1 VSGEKLSAAL
11 YASPITKKIV
21 IIKSSETRQESHSE
35 YALDSLKDILQKRVG
50 EYVKLSIKEYHLAEF
65 LTEIPTPETL
75 NTLSPDLRNV
85 VEDFFDNDLLLIGT
99 PNKNFAPSILLQ
111 VFFQKM
117 RYELISL
124 DGEGK
129 VLSRNFYNH
138 NIGIVITG
146 RSSQWKWWFLNRFI
160 FFAHFDL
167 LFDFWGKDYNDNI
180 FRLLF
185 KPQNRIRKF
194 FIPDAQKATFNQ
206 RKGEFLKSM
215 NKFSD
220 ELIPLLLKNGDKEPP
235 D

>member
-1 VSGEKLSAAL
+1 LIA
-11 YASPITKKIV
+11 KKIV

-35 YALDSLKDILQKRVG
+35 YALDCLKEILQKKVG

-65 LTEIPTPETL
+65 LTEIPTMETL
-75 NTLSPDLRNV
+75 STLSPDLRKV

-117 RYELISL
+117 RHKLISL
-124 DGEGK
+124 NDEGV

-138 NIGIVITG
+138 NVGIVISG
-146 RSSQWKWWFLNRFI
+146 RSNKWKWLFLNQFI

-167 LFDFWGKDYNDNI
+167 LFDFWGKDYNDNL
-180 FRLLF
+180 FRILF

-194 FIPDAQKATFNQ
+194 FIPDAQKATFNR
-206 RKGEFLKSM
+206 RKGEIQKSM
-215 NKFSD
+215 DKFSD
-220 ELIPLLLKNGDKEPP
+220 ELIPLLLKNRDKGGI
-235 D
+235 